1 MIQEQSSWQIF
12 KNGIF
17 KENIIFKLAIS
28 LCPSIAVTNNIKNGL
43 LMGVAVWFVH
53 VMVELTV
60 SAFKGFIHPR
70 IRIPIFMLII
80 SVWVT
85 VINLIMAA
93 FVRDIYKEIGLYLQ
107 LIVAFASLLARSEA
121 FAVKSKVIHAFMD
134 GMGMGIG
141 FTFAL
146 VSVSFFR
153 ELIGGGALWG
163 QAIVETKPL
172 LILILPAGGF
182 FTVGILMAFFNWMEA
197 RSEKA
202 KAHH

>member
-1 MIQEQSSWQIF
+1 MTQELSNWEIF

-43 LMGVAVWFVH
+43 LMGIAVWFVH
-53 VMVELTV
+53 VMVEVTV
-60 SAFKGFIHPR
+60 AAFKKFIHPR

-121 FAVKSKVIHAFMD
+121 FAAKNKVMHSFMD

-141 FTFAL
+141 FTLAL
-146 VSVSFFR
+146 VIVSFFR
-153 ELIGGGALWG
+153 ELIGAGAVWG
-163 QAIVETKPL
+163 QAIVETKPV
-172 LILILPAGGF
+172 LIFILPAGGF
-182 FTVGILMAFFNWMEA
+182 FTVGILIAFFNWMEA
-197 RSEKA
+197 RGKA

>member
-1 MIQEQSSWQIF
+1 MTQELSNWEIF
-12 KNGIF
+12 RNGIF

-43 LMGVAVWFVH
+43 LMGIAVWFVH
-53 VMVELTV
+53 VTVETTV
-60 SAFKGFIHPR
+60 AAIKRFIHPR

-85 VINLIMAA
+85 VINLVMAA

-121 FAVKSKVIHAFMD
+121 FAAKNKVMHAFMD

-141 FTFAL
+141 FTLAL
-146 VSVSFFR
+146 VIVSFFR
-153 ELIGGGALWG
+153 ELIGAGAVWG
-163 QAIVETKPL
+163 QAIVETKPV
-172 LILILPAGGF
+172 LIFILPAGGF
-182 FTVGILMAFFNWMEA
+182 FTVGILMAFFNWMET
-197 RSEKA
+197 RGKT

>member
-1 MIQEQSSWQIF
+1 MIQEQNSWQIF

-43 LMGVAVWFVH
+43 LMGIAVWFVH

-60 SAFKGFIHPR
+60 STFKKFIHPR

-85 VINLIMAA
+85 VINLVMAA
-93 FVRDIYKEIGLYLQ
+93 SVRGIYKEIGLYLQ
-107 LIVAFASLLARSEA
+107 LIVAFASLLARAEA
-121 FAVKSKVIHAFMD
+121 FASRNSVKHSLVD

-141 FTFAL
+141 FTLAL
-146 VSVSFFR
+146 VTISLFR
-153 ELIGGGALWG
+153 ELIGAGSVWG
-163 QAIVETKPL
+163 HAITPTKPV

-182 FTVGILMAFFNWMEA
+182 FTVGILMALFNWIEA
-197 RSEKA
+197 RGKG